1 MLRLISM
8 LAVLAAWGATTS
20 CYETDPLS
28 SPYRSGRTRVLL
40 TDAPFPYDSVASV
53 DVYVARIE
61 ASVTFDTTSGDDWTR
76 ITAPRRRFNLLA
88 LQQGATTLLGEGD
101 LEVGAY
107 RAVRMVI
114 NTDSSAI
121 HWTNGTAAEVN
132 WQNHTGGEELALHA
146 LVEAALPV
154 QASAGSQVST
164 EIVLDFDV
172 GRSFLFDFFGTREF
186 TFLPWIRAVD
196 TRITGVIEGYVTSAH
211 TGASTAVRNAN
222 VTVYRADSLLPPE
235 LRTIAASGRTD
246 ANGHYR
252 VAFLQAGRYLV
263 RIEQPEMPFL
273 MPNETPGIAV
283 RVGATTTHSVL
294 LEEARNGGA
303 YIRVSGA
310 SAVGVGGTIVLHA
323 SVGDDEGNVITNP
336 TIQWLV
342 SDTAIAMLRDSGTVA
357 WLTGKRGG
365 NVAVVAASGGMADTV
380 RVAVLGSTAP
390 VASITLAPASRT
402 LSVNDSLS
410 SYGSFT
416 ATLRDA
422 AGNLLVDR
430 PIMWF
435 TTDTSVVEIVQSYEA
450 MAWVHALQ
458 AGTATIRATS
468 EGKTGQASVTVT
480 P

>member
-1 MLRLISM
+1 MQRLIRVFV
-8 LAVLAAWGATTS
+8 VLAAVWG
-20 CYETDPLS
+20 CYESDPLAA
-28 SPYRSGRTRVLL
+28 PNQSGRTRVLL

-53 DVYVARIE
+53 DVYVSRIE
-61 ASVTFDTTSGDDWTR
+61 ATVTFDTTSGGDWTL

-88 LQQGATTLLGEGD
+88 LQQGTTTLLGEGD

-114 NTDSSAI
+114 NTDSSGVRWI
-121 HWTNGTAAEVN
+121 NGTAAEVN
-132 WQNHTGGEELALHA
+132 WQNHTGTEELPLHA
-146 LVEAALPV
+146 LVEAAVPV
-154 QASAGSQVST
+154 HASVGSQVST

-196 TRITGVIEGYVTSAH
+196 TRITGAIEGYVTSAH
-211 TGASTAVRNAN
+211 TGASAAVRNAN
-222 VTVYRADSLLPPE
+222 VTVYRADSLLPLE

-252 VAFLQAGRYLV
+252 IAFLQAGSYLV
-263 RIEQPEMPFL
+263 RVEQPEMPFL
-273 MPNETPGIAV
+273 MANETPGVVV
-283 RVGATTTHSVL
+283 RAGATTTHSVQ

-310 SAVGVGGTIVLHA
+310 SAVGVGGTIVLLA
-323 SVGDDEGNVITNP
+323 SVGDDDGNVVSNP

-365 NVAVVAASGGMADTV
+365 NVAVIAASGGRADTV
-380 RVAVLGSTAP
+380 RVAVIGSTAP
-390 VASITLAPASRT
+390 VATITLAPASRT
-402 LSVNDSLS
+402 LSANDSLA

-422 AGNLLVDR
+422 AGNQLVDR
-430 PIMWF
+430 PITWF
-435 TTDTSVVEIVQSYEA
+435 TTDTSIVAIVQSYEA
-450 MAWVHALQ
+450 MAWVRALQ
-458 AGTATIRATS
+458 PGTATIRATS
-468 EGKTGQASVTVT
+468 EGRTGQAGVIVT